1 MIGGGGISRGLMDG
15 LYRYGMTGF
24 SLILQA
30 GISLYWFWTY
40 PSADEGLHMYNAYRV
55 SLGEWPYLDFFSYIT
70 PGTYLIG
77 GGILS
82 LAAGKVVYLRVFMLS
97 LALIEILLMSQ
108 VIRVVVGQGGLHA
121 LWLAVYVS
129 VTALSATYFSHHNV
143 DHFFFVVMLYIVAT
157 RQVSTASY
165 AWLGVLVA
173 ADSFVHQAHGF
184 YYFIAVGIYLL
195 TPLSAGQSGR
205 FRYFCAFA
213 LPSCILYVLFCW
225 WLVASGSLRTFID
238 DAIIWVVTI
247 YGKDL
252 AFGIFEDTWFYIG
265 NKTNLV
271 EQGFF
276 LFAKAGVLVGCG
288 TVLCSLFLPK
298 WRKSLQGSQLQ
309 IVLLF
314 LAASLGSLQTLH
326 NPAAYFIIFFV
337 AMSVYIV
344 INRPSWILYVLLLC
358 TCVQIIRVASFPM
371 RHAQEY
377 DFTRRPLVRLEQ
389 NFLIEGSEVSS
400 LIELVKGLKQNG
412 VQRAVV
418 VGRSPEIYLLTGIK
432 NPTRHDVILPVYLSG
447 AQLAPIV
454 EQVKSEV
461 VIYDR
466 TLQRLERAQD
476 FFDVHH
482 YKAKSGQLAQMAEVE
497 LFRQLRL
504 KPLLFETPAFQVYAA
519 GIHLP
524 AL

>member
-1 MIGGGGISRGLMDG
+1 MRPVGFATWASRNMAVGVLVALQTVIS
-15 LYRYGMTGF
+15 
-24 SLILQA
+24 I
-30 GISLYWFWTY
+30 YWFWSY
-40 PSADEGLHMYNAYRV
+40 PSGDEGLHMYNAYRV

-70 PGTYLIG
+70 PGTYLLG
-77 GGILS
+77 GGVLS
-82 LAAGKVVYLRVFMLS
+82 LAAGKILFLRVFMLS

-108 VIRVVVGQGGLHA
+108 VIKMVVGQGGVHV
-121 LWLAVYVS
+121 LWLTVYVS

-157 RQVSTASY
+157 RQASMASF

-184 YYFIAVGIYLL
+184 YYFIAVGMYLL
-195 TPLSAGQSGR
+195 TPLSAGQSNR
-205 FRYFCAFA
+205 FRYLCVFT
-213 LPSCILYVLFCW
+213 LPSCILYIVFFG
-225 WLVASGSLRTFID
+225 WLVVNGSFRTFID

-252 AFGIFEDTWFYIG
+252 AFGMFEDTLFYIR

-276 LFAKAGVLVGCG
+276 LIAKVGVLVGSG
-288 TVLCSLFLPK
+288 IVLCSVVLPE
-298 WRKSLQGSQLQ
+298 WRKSLQGSRLQLA
-309 IVLLF
+309 LLL
-314 LAASLGSLQTLH
+314 LAASFGSLQTLH

-337 AMSVYIV
+337 AMSVYLV
-344 INRPSWILYVLLLC
+344 TNRPSWILYALLLC
-358 TCVQIIRVASFPM
+358 TCVQILRVASFPI
-371 RHAQEY
+371 RHAHEY
-377 DFTRRPLVRLEQ
+377 DFARRPFVKLEQ
-389 NFLIEGSEVSS
+389 NFLFESSEASS
-400 LIELVKGLKQNG
+400 LIELVKGLKRNG

-418 VGRSPEIYLLTGIK
+418 VGRSPEIYLLTGVK
-432 NPTRHDVILPVYLSG
+432 NPTKYDVILPVYLSG
-447 AQLAPIV
+447 EQLASIA
-454 EQVKSEV
+454 EQVKAEV

-466 TLQRLERAQD
+466 TLQRLEHAQD

-482 YKAKSGQLAQMAEVE
+482 YKAKSGRLTQMSEVE